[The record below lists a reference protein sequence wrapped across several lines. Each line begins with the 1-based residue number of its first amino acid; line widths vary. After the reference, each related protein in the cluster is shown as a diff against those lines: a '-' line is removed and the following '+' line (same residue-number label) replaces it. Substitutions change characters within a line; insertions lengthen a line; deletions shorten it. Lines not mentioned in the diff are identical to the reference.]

1 MSESSSDPSSGL
13 AHSAAALK
21 LVLDRSR
28 SDFAVQQVR
37 AVEAED
43 WSLREGALQH
53 RSGGFFSVTGIRDAA
68 GEAVMLYQPQAA
80 ITGVITA
87 RIGGVRH
94 FLLQAR
100 AEPGCVGSAQFGPTV
115 QSTPANFMRLHGGGA
130 TPLVDAFIGLDPS
143 ISVLGDT
150 TQLDLGERYLC
161 KSKRS
166 IILETQAPPAPP
178 PAFTWATPK
187 AIREAVCKSAFLNTD
202 LRSIIA
208 VSDWSAD
215 DDTGELSPV
224 SETVRKSLLSP
235 VRADVIGEVATRLSG
250 HVRPAARFVP
260 LDALQNWRETEW
272 GWGERVGTQG
282 FAIDFFK
289 VSASY
294 REKASWT
301 QPLVNSGSDGHVVLA
316 CRERSSLL
324 EMFVRVA
331 PERGLVT
338 GAALAPSCV
347 RYPGAAGHVPSWLA
361 QAKVWASSRESD
373 EGGRFFCDTSLYEMV
388 RTDDVVADEGSGFWL
403 RLSELKLFLRM
414 SNVCTIQLRGIASHL
429 LAVA

>member
-1 MSESSSDPSSGL
+1 MAGS
-13 AHSAAALK
+13 SAALE
-21 LVLDRSR
+21 LVLDRAR

-37 AVEAED
+37 AAEAED
-43 WSLREGALQH
+43 WSLRDGALQH
-53 RSGGFFSVTGIRDAA
+53 RSGGFFSAVGIRDAA

-87 RIGGVRH
+87 RIGGERH

-130 TPLVDAFIGLDPS
+130 TPLVDAFIGFDPS
-143 ISVLGDT
+143 ISILGDT
-150 TQLDLGERYLC
+150 TQIDLGERYLC

-166 IILETQAPPAPP
+166 IIAEMQTPTAPP
-178 PAFTWATPK
+178 PAFTWASPK
-187 AIREAVCKSAFLNTD
+187 AIRDSVAKSAFLNTD

-215 DDTGELSPV
+215 PDCGELSPV
-224 SETVRKSLLSP
+224 SEVVRKSLSSP
-235 VRADVIGEVATRLSG
+235 ARADVIGDVVTRLSDR
-250 HVRPAARFVP
+250 VSPKAIFVP
-260 LDALQNWRETEW
+260 LNALENWSETEW
-272 GWGERVGTQG
+272 GWSEGTSKQG

-294 REKASWT
+294 REKATWT
-301 QPLVNSGSDGHVVLA
+301 QPLVNSASDGHVVLA
-316 CRERSSLL
+316 CRERAGLL

-338 GAALAPSCV
+338 GAALAPSHV
-347 RYPGAAGHVPSWLA
+347 QYPGASGDVPAWLA

-373 EGGRFFCDTSLYEMV
+373 EGGRFFRDTSLYEMV
-388 RTDDVVADEGSGFWL
+388 RTDDVVSDEGSGFWL
-403 RLSELKLFLRM
+403 RLSELKLFLHM